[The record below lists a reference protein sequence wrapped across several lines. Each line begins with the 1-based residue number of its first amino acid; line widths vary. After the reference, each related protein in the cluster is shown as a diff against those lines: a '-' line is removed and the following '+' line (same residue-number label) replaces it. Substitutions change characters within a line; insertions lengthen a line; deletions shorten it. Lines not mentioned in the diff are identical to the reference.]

1 MLSNK
6 SLALALCLT
15 ITGCAQTPQN
25 DAEGGHWWSF
35 GSDKAATKDAVTQTD
50 AKPDAKPAAGAKP
63 AAPVTAAASAKP
75 AAPVAAAAAKPAA
88 PVAAAASAKPAA
100 PVAAAASAKPAALVA
115 ASAAPEAKADTGSS
129 WWPFSSKSA
138 DEKAADAKADLKADL
153 KAATPAPAAAPA
165 APVVAKTDSET
176 HWWWP
181 FESTSKPK
189 PLAKVDVTNVP
200 MPDPKITQAWLD
212 DYEPRLR
219 AAIKDSNLQLERRD
233 NVLVVIAPVDGSYN
247 PKRPTMLLPVTLGPF
262 TRVAKAVEAD
272 PKTAVLVLGHVD
284 ATGSAPAS
292 QALTKERAV
301 SIASIFSLS
310 GLKQDRLM
318 LRGMGDMM
326 PRAANDSTQG
336 RALNRRMEIMFT
348 QRTTMLALLSKY
360 NSGKTPPVAEMVA
373 VQDVPAPVA
382 KAPAKKAVAKKAA
395 AKPAAKKAPA
405 KPAAKKP
412 APAKAKAKAAAPA
425 ANDQAKN

>member
-15 ITGCAQTPQN
+15 ITGCAQTPQS

-50 AKPDAKPAAGAKP
+50 TKPDAKPAAGAKP
-63 AAPVTAAASAKP
+63 VE
-75 AAPVAAAAAKPAA
+75 PVAATAPAPAPAPASA
-88 PVAAAASAKPAA
+88 PV
-100 PVAAAASAKPAALVA
+100 
-115 ASAAPEAKADTGSS
+115 AKADTGFN
-129 WWPFSSKSA
+129 WWPFASKRA

-153 KAATPAPAAAPA
+153 KAATPASAPDAVPA
-165 APVVAKTDSET
+165 VAKTDTET
-176 HWWWP
+176 KWWWP
-181 FESTSKPK
+181 FESKPK
-189 PLAKVDVTNVP
+189 PLAKVDVTNVQ

-247 PKRPTMLLPVTLGPF
+247 PKRPAMLLPVTLGPF

-284 ATGSAPAS
+284 ATGTAPAS
-292 QALTKERAV
+292 QALTKERAQ

-318 LRGMGDMM
+318 LRGMGDLM
-326 PRAANDSTQG
+326 PRAANDSNQG

-360 NSGKTPPVAEMVA
+360 NSGKPPVADMVA
-373 VQDVPAPVA
+373 VQTAPAPVPAPAA
-382 KAPAKKAVAKKAA
+382 KKAAPAKKAPAKKAA
-395 AKPAAKKAPA
+395 AKPAAKKAAA
-405 KPAAKKP
+405 KPAAKKA
-412 APAKAKAKAAAPA
+412 APKADAPA

>member
-35 GSDKAATKDAVTQTD
+35 GSDKTATKDAVTQTD

-63 AAPVTAAASAKP
+63 VE
-75 AAPVAAAAAKPAA
+75 PVAAAAAPA
-88 PVAAAASAKPAA
+88 PAT
-100 PVAAAASAKPAALVA
+100 
-115 ASAAPEAKADTGSS
+115 KADTGYS
-129 WWPFSSKSA
+129 WWPFSTKSA
-138 DEKAADAKADLKADL
+138 EEKAADAKADLKADL
-153 KAATPAPAAAPA
+153 KAATPTSDA
-165 APVVAKTDSET
+165 APVVAKTDTEP

-181 FESTSKPK
+181 FESKPK
-189 PLAKVDVTNVP
+189 PLAKVDVTNVQ

-219 AAIKDSNLQLERRD
+219 EAIKGSTLQLERRD

-247 PKRPTMLLPVTLGPF
+247 PKRPAMLLPVTLGPF

-292 QALTKERAV
+292 QALSKERAQ

-318 LRGMGDMM
+318 LRGMGDLM
-326 PRAANDSTQG
+326 PRAANDSNQG

-373 VQDVPAPVA
+373 VQDVPAPAPAAKA
-382 KAPAKKAVAKKAA
+382 KAPAKKAPAKKAA
-395 AKPAAKKAPA
+395 AKPAAKKAAA

-412 APAKAKAKAAAPA
+412 AAAKAKAAAPA
-425 ANDQAKN
+425 SNDQAKN

>member
-25 DAEGGHWWSF
+25 DADGGHWWSF

-50 AKPDAKPAAGAKP
+50 AKPDAKSDAKP
-63 AAPVTAAASAKP
+63 AAGAKP
-75 AAPVAAAAAKPAA
+75 AAPVAAAAATPAPAPAAAAPA
-88 PVAAAASAKPAA
+88 PVA
-100 PVAAAASAKPAALVA
+100 
-115 ASAAPEAKADTGSS
+115 KAETGSS

-153 KAATPAPAAAPA
+153 KAATPAPAADAAPA
-165 APVVAKTDSET
+165 VAKTDT
-176 HWWWP
+176 DTKWWWP
-181 FESTSKPK
+181 FESKPK

-219 AAIKDSNLQLERRD
+219 AAIKDSNLQLERRE

-247 PKRPTMLLPVTLGPF
+247 PKRPAMLLPVTLGPF
-262 TRVAKAVEAD
+262 TRVAKAVEGD

-284 ATGSAPAS
+284 TNGAEPVS
-292 QALTKERAV
+292 QALTRERAQ

-318 LRGMGDMM
+318 MRGMGDLM

-348 QRTTMLALLSKY
+348 QRTTMLALLNKY
-360 NSGKTPPVAEMVA
+360 NSGKPPVAEMVA
-373 VQDVPAPVA
+373 VQTAPAPVPAPAA
-382 KAPAKKAVAKKAA
+382 KKAAPAKKAPAKKAA
-395 AKPAAKKAPA
+395 AKPAAKKAAA
-405 KPAAKKP
+405 KPAAKKA
-412 APAKAKAKAAAPA
+412 APKADAAAT
-425 ANDQAKN
+425 NDQAKN

>member
-35 GSDKAATKDAVTQTD
+35 GSDKATTKDVVTQTD

-63 AAPVTAAASAKP
+63 AAPV
-75 AAPVAAAAAKPAA
+75 AAAAAAPA
-88 PVAAAASAKPAA
+88 PV
-100 PVAAAASAKPAALVA
+100 
-115 ASAAPEAKADTGSS
+115 AKADTGSS
-129 WWPFSSKSA
+129 WWPFSSKNA
-138 DEKAADAKADLKADL
+138 DDKAAVAKADLKADV
-153 KAATPAPAAAPA
+153 KAAEPAPA
-165 APVVAKTDSET
+165 VAKNDTET

-181 FESTSKPK
+181 FESKPK

-247 PKRPTMLLPVTLGPF
+247 PKRPEMLLPVTLGPF

-292 QALTKERAV
+292 QALTKQRAQ

-318 LRGMGDMM
+318 LRGMGDLM
-326 PRAANDSTQG
+326 PRAANDSSQG

-360 NSGKTPPVAEMVA
+360 QSGKTPPVAEMVA
-373 VQDVPAPVA
+373 VQDVPAPA
-382 KAPAKKAVAKKAA
+382 AKATAKKAPAAKKDTAKKAA

-405 KPAAKKP
+405 KPAAKKA
-412 APAKAKAKAAAPA
+412 APAKAKAADP

>member
-35 GSDKAATKDAVTQTD
+35 GSDKATTKDAVTQTD

-63 AAPVTAAASAKP
+63 AAPVAAT
-75 AAPVAAAAAKPAA
+75 AAPVAAAPA
-88 PVAAAASAKPAA
+88 PA
-100 PVAAAASAKPAALVA
+100 
-115 ASAAPEAKADTGSS
+115 AKADTGSS

-153 KAATPAPAAAPA
+153 KAATPAPDAAPA
-165 APVVAKTDSET
+165 VAKTDSET

-181 FESTSKPK
+181 FESKPK

-247 PKRPTMLLPVTLGPF
+247 PKRPAMLLPVTLGPF
-262 TRVAKAVEAD
+262 TRVAKAVESD

-284 ATGSAPAS
+284 ATGTAPAS
-292 QALTKERAV
+292 QALTRERAQ

-318 LRGMGDMM
+318 LRGMGDLM

-360 NSGKTPPVAEMVA
+360 QSGKTPPVAEMVA
-373 VQDVPAPVA
+373 VQNVPAPAPAA
-382 KAPAKKAVAKKAA
+382 KAPAKKAPAAKKAA

-412 APAKAKAKAAAPA
+412 APAKAKAATPA

>member
-15 ITGCAQTPQN
+15 VTGCAQTPQN

-35 GSDKAATKDAVTQTD
+35 GSDKAATKDVVSQAD
-50 AKPDAKPAAGAKP
+50 AKPEAKPAVGAKP
-63 AAPVTAAASAKP
+63 AAPATAAAP
-75 AAPVAAAAAKPAA
+75 AATPAPAPA
-88 PVAAAASAKPAA
+88 PV
-100 PVAAAASAKPAALVA
+100 
-115 ASAAPEAKADTGSS
+115 AKADTGSS

-138 DEKAADAKADLKADL
+138 DDKAADAKADLKADL
-153 KAATPAPAAAPA
+153 KAADPAPA
-165 APVVAKTDSET
+165 VAKTDTET

-181 FESTSKPK
+181 FESKPK
-189 PLAKVDVTNVP
+189 PLAKVDVANVQ

-247 PKRPTMLLPVTLGPF
+247 PKRPAMLLPVTLGPF
-262 TRVAKAVEAD
+262 TRVAKAVESD

-292 QALTKERAV
+292 QALTKERAQ

-318 LRGMGDMM
+318 LRGMGDLM
-326 PRAANDSTQG
+326 PRAANDSNQG

-348 QRTTMLALLSKY
+348 QRTTMLALLNKY

-373 VQDVPAPVA
+373 VQNVPAPAPAA
-382 KAPAKKAVAKKAA
+382 KAPAKKAAAAKPAAKKAA

-412 APAKAKAKAAAPA
+412 APAKAKAADPA

>member
-25 DAEGGHWWSF
+25 DAQGGHWWSF

-50 AKPDAKPAAGAKP
+50 AKPAAGAKP
-63 AAPVTAAASAKP
+63 AAPVAAAP
-75 AAPVAAAAAKPAA
+75 APAPV
-88 PVAAAASAKPAA
+88 V
-100 PVAAAASAKPAALVA
+100 
-115 ASAAPEAKADTGSS
+115 KADTGSS
-129 WWPFSSKSA
+129 WWPFSSKST

-165 APVVAKTDSET
+165 APVIAKTDSET

-284 ATGSAPAS
+284 STGSAPAS

-373 VQDVPAPVA
+373 VQDVPAPAAVA
-382 KAPAKKAVAKKAA
+382 KAPAKKAVAKKSA

-412 APAKAKAKAAAPA
+412 APAKAKAAAPA

>member
-50 AKPDAKPAAGAKP
+50 AKPDAKTDAKP
-63 AAPVTAAASAKP
+63 AAGAKP
-75 AAPVAAAAAKPAA
+75 AAPVAAAAAPA
-88 PVAAAASAKPAA
+88 PA
-100 PVAAAASAKPAALVA
+100 
-115 ASAAPEAKADTGSS
+115 AKADTGSS
-129 WWPFSSKSA
+129 WWPFSSKTA

-153 KAATPAPAAAPA
+153 KAAEPAPAPA
-165 APVVAKTDSET
+165 VAKSDTET

-181 FESTSKPK
+181 FESKPK

-247 PKRPTMLLPVTLGPF
+247 PKRPAMLLPVTLGPF

-284 ATGSAPAS
+284 ATGTAPAS
-292 QALTKERAV
+292 QALTKERAQ

-318 LRGMGDMM
+318 LRGMGDLM
-326 PRAANDSTQG
+326 PRAANDSNQG

-360 NSGKTPPVAEMVA
+360 QSGKTPPAAEMVA
-373 VQDVPAPVA
+373 VQNVPAPAPAA
-382 KAPAKKAVAKKAA
+382 KAPAKKAPAAKKAA

-412 APAKAKAKAAAPA
+412 APAKAKAAAP

>member
-35 GSDKAATKDAVTQTD
+35 GSDKAATKDAVTQAD
-50 AKPDAKPAAGAKP
+50 AKPEAKPDAKPAAGAKP
-63 AAPVTAAASAKP
+63 AAPV
-75 AAPVAAAAAKPAA
+75 AAAAAAPAPA
-88 PVAAAASAKPAA
+88 PA
-100 PVAAAASAKPAALVA
+100 
-115 ASAAPEAKADTGSS
+115 AKADTGSS
-129 WWPFSSKSA
+129 WWPFSSKTA

-153 KAATPAPAAAPA
+153 KAAEPAPT
-165 APVVAKTDSET
+165 VAKTDTET

-181 FESTSKPK
+181 FESKPK

-247 PKRPTMLLPVTLGPF
+247 PKRPAMLLPVTLGPF

-284 ATGSAPAS
+284 ATGTAPAS
-292 QALTKERAV
+292 QALTKERAQ

-318 LRGMGDMM
+318 LRGMGDLM
-326 PRAANDSTQG
+326 PRAANDSNQG

-360 NSGKTPPVAEMVA
+360 NSPNPPKPELVA
-373 VQDVPAPVA
+373 VQDVVAPAPVA
-382 KAPAKKAVAKKAA
+382 KKAVAAKKTPAKKTAAKPAAKKAA
-395 AKPAAKKAPA
+395 AKPAAKKPVA
-405 KPAAKKP
+405 
-412 APAKAKAKAAAPA
+412 AKAAAPAKKVA

>member
-50 AKPDAKPAAGAKP
+50 AKPDAKLAAGAKP

-165 APVVAKTDSET
+165 AAVVAKTDSET

-412 APAKAKAKAAAPA
+412 APAKAKAAAPV

>member
-25 DAEGGHWWSF
+25 DADGGHWWSF
-35 GSDKAATKDAVTQTD
+35 GSDKTATKDAVTQTE
-50 AKPDAKPAAGAKP
+50 AKPAAGAKP
-63 AAPVTAAASAKP
+63 AAPV
-75 AAPVAAAAAKPAA
+75 AAAAAPA
-88 PVAAAASAKPAA
+88 
-100 PVAAAASAKPAALVA
+100 
-115 ASAAPEAKADTGSS
+115 AKADTGSS
-129 WWPFSSKSA
+129 WWPFSSKSTE
-138 DEKAADAKADLKADL
+138 EKAADAKADLKADL

-165 APVVAKTDSET
+165 VAKTDSET

-181 FESTSKPK
+181 FESKPK

-247 PKRPTMLLPVTLGPF
+247 PKRPSMLLPVTLGPF

-284 ATGSAPAS
+284 ATGTAPAS
-292 QALTKERAV
+292 QVLSKERAQ

-318 LRGMGDMM
+318 LRGMGDLM

-373 VQDVPAPVA
+373 VQNAPAPAPAAA
-382 KAPAKKAVAKKAA
+382 KAPAKKAPVAKKAA

-412 APAKAKAKAAAPA
+412 AAAKAKAAAPA
-425 ANDQAKN
+425 NDQAKN

>member
-35 GSDKAATKDAVTQTD
+35 GSDKATTKDAVTQTD

-63 AAPVTAAASAKP
+63 AAPVAAAAA
-75 AAPVAAAAAKPAA
+75 AAPVASAPA
-88 PVAAAASAKPAA
+88 PA
-100 PVAAAASAKPAALVA
+100 
-115 ASAAPEAKADTGSS
+115 AKADTGSS

-153 KAATPAPAAAPA
+153 KAATPAPDAAPA
-165 APVVAKTDSET
+165 VAKTDSET

-181 FESTSKPK
+181 FESKPK

-247 PKRPTMLLPVTLGPF
+247 PKRPAMLLPVTLGPF

-284 ATGSAPAS
+284 ATGTAPAS
-292 QALTKERAV
+292 QALTKERAQ

-318 LRGMGDMM
+318 LRGMGDLM

-360 NSGKTPPVAEMVA
+360 QSGKTPPVAEMVA
-373 VQDVPAPVA
+373 VQNVPAPAPAA
-382 KAPAKKAVAKKAA
+382 KAPAKKAPAAKKAA

-412 APAKAKAKAAAPA
+412 APAKAKAAAPA

>member
-35 GSDKAATKDAVTQTD
+35 GSDKTATKDAVSQTD

-63 AAPVTAAASAKP
+63 AAPATATAPAPTPAA
-75 AAPVAAAAAKPAA
+75 AAPV
-88 PVAAAASAKPAA
+88 
-100 PVAAAASAKPAALVA
+100 
-115 ASAAPEAKADTGSS
+115 AKADTGSS
-129 WWPFSSKSA
+129 WWPFSSKNA
-138 DEKAADAKADLKADL
+138 DTKAADAKADLKADL
-153 KAATPAPAAAPA
+153 KAADPAPA
-165 APVVAKTDSET
+165 VAKTDTET

-181 FESTSKPK
+181 FESKPK
-189 PLAKVDVTNVP
+189 PLAKVDVTNVQ

-247 PKRPTMLLPVTLGPF
+247 PKRPAMLLPVTLGPF
-262 TRVAKAVEAD
+262 TRVAKAVESD

-292 QALTKERAV
+292 QALTKERAQ

-318 LRGMGDMM
+318 LRGMGDLM

-373 VQDVPAPVA
+373 VQNAPAPAAPAA
-382 KAPAKKAVAKKAA
+382 KAPAKKAPAAKKAA

-412 APAKAKAKAAAPA
+412 APAKAKAAAPA
-425 ANDQAKN
+425 TNDQAKN

>member
-35 GSDKAATKDAVTQTD
+35 GSDKAATKDAVTQVD
-50 AKPDAKPAAGAKP
+50 AKPAAKPAAGAKP
-63 AAPVTAAASAKP
+63 AAPV
-75 AAPVAAAAAKPAA
+75 AAAAAPAPATAAA
-88 PVAAAASAKPAA
+88 PA
-100 PVAAAASAKPAALVA
+100 
-115 ASAAPEAKADTGSS
+115 AKADTGSS
-129 WWPFSSKSA
+129 WWPFGSKST

-153 KAATPAPAAAPA
+153 KAADPAPA
-165 APVVAKTDSET
+165 VAKTDAEP

-181 FESTSKPK
+181 FESKPK

-233 NVLVVIAPVDGSYN
+233 NVLVVVVPVDGSYN
-247 PKRPTMLLPVTLGPF
+247 PKRPEMLLPVTLGPF

-284 ATGSAPAS
+284 ATGTAPAS
-292 QALTKERAV
+292 QALTKLRAQ

-318 LRGMGDMM
+318 LRGMGDLM
-326 PRAANDSTQG
+326 PRAANDSSQG

-360 NSGKTPPVAEMVA
+360 QSGKTPPVAEMVA
-373 VQDVPAPVA
+373 VQAAPAPVA
-382 KAPAKKAVAKKAA
+382 APAAKKAAPAKKATATKKAA

-405 KPAAKKP
+405 KPAAKKA
-412 APAKAKAKAAAPA
+412 APAKADAPA

>member
-35 GSDKAATKDAVTQTD
+35 GSDKTAAKDAVSQTD

-63 AAPVTAAASAKP
+63 AAPAT
-75 AAPVAAAAAKPAA
+75 AAAAAPAPAPATAA
-88 PVAAAASAKPAA
+88 PV
-100 PVAAAASAKPAALVA
+100 
-115 ASAAPEAKADTGSS
+115 AKADTGSS
-129 WWPFSSKSA
+129 WWPFSSKNA
-138 DEKAADAKADLKADL
+138 DAKAADAKADLKADL
-153 KAATPAPAAAPA
+153 KAADPAPT
-165 APVVAKTDSET
+165 VAKADTET

-181 FESTSKPK
+181 FESKPK
-189 PLAKVDVTNVP
+189 PLAKVDVTNVQ

-247 PKRPTMLLPVTLGPF
+247 PKRPAMLLPVTLGPF
-262 TRVAKAVEAD
+262 TRVAKAVESD

-292 QALTKERAV
+292 QALTKERAQ

-318 LRGMGDMM
+318 LRGMGDLM

-373 VQDVPAPVA
+373 VQNAPAPAAPAA
-382 KAPAKKAVAKKAA
+382 KAPAKKAPATKKAA

-412 APAKAKAKAAAPA
+412 APAKAKAAAPA
-425 ANDQAKN
+425 TNDQAKN

>member
-35 GSDKAATKDAVTQTD
+35 GSDKAATKDVVTQTE

-63 AAPVTAAASAKP
+63 AAPVAAAP
-75 AAPVAAAAAKPAA
+75 APA
-88 PVAAAASAKPAA
+88 
-100 PVAAAASAKPAALVA
+100 
-115 ASAAPEAKADTGSS
+115 AKADTGSS
-129 WWPFSSKSA
+129 WWPFSSKST
-138 DEKAADAKADLKADL
+138 DEKAADAKAADLKADL
-153 KAATPAPAAAPA
+153 KAATPAAAAAPA
-165 APVVAKTDSET
+165 VAKTDSET

-181 FESTSKPK
+181 FESKPK
-189 PLAKVDVTNVP
+189 PLSKVDVTNVP

-247 PKRPTMLLPVTLGPF
+247 PKRPAMLLPVTLGPF

-284 ATGSAPAS
+284 ATGTAPAS
-292 QALTKERAV
+292 QALSRERAQ

-318 LRGMGDMM
+318 LRGMGDLM

-373 VQDVPAPVA
+373 VQNVPAPA
-382 KAPAKKAVAKKAA
+382 PAAKAAAKKAPAAKKAA

-405 KPAAKKP
+405 KPAAKKT
-412 APAKAKAKAAAPA
+412 APAKAKAAAPA
-425 ANDQAKN
+425 NDQAKN

>member
-25 DAEGGHWWSF
+25 DADGGHWWSF

-50 AKPDAKPAAGAKP
+50 AKPAAGAKP
-63 AAPVTAAASAKP
+63 AAPV
-75 AAPVAAAAAKPAA
+75 VAAAAPARA
-88 PVAAAASAKPAA
+88 PV
-100 PVAAAASAKPAALVA
+100 
-115 ASAAPEAKADTGSS
+115 AKADTGSS

-138 DEKAADAKADLKADL
+138 DDKAADAKADLKADL

-165 APVVAKTDSET
+165 PVVAKTDSDT

-181 FESTSKPK
+181 FESKPK

-219 AAIKDSNLQLERRD
+219 VAIKDSNLQLERRD

-247 PKRPTMLLPVTLGPF
+247 PKRPGMLLPVTLGPF
-262 TRVAKAVEAD
+262 TRVAKAVEGD

-284 ATGSAPAS
+284 TTGAEAQS
-292 QALTKERAV
+292 QALTKERAQ

-318 LRGMGDMM
+318 LRGMGDLM
-326 PRAANDSTQG
+326 PRAANDSNQG

-360 NSGKTPPVAEMVA
+360 NSANPPKAEMVA
-373 VQDVPAPVA
+373 VQAAPAPAPAV
-382 KAPAKKAVAKKAA
+382 KAPAKKAPVKKAA

-412 APAKAKAKAAAPA
+412 APAKAKAAAPAA

>member
-35 GSDKAATKDAVTQTD
+35 GSDKAATKDAVSQADT
-50 AKPDAKPAAGAKP
+50 KPDAKPAVAAK
-63 AAPVTAAASAKP
+63 AP
-75 AAPVAAAAAKPAA
+75 APVAPAAAAPAQAPA
-88 PVAAAASAKPAA
+88 PV
-100 PVAAAASAKPAALVA
+100 
-115 ASAAPEAKADTGSS
+115 AKADTGSS
-129 WWPFSSKSA
+129 WWPFSSKA
-138 DEKAADAKADLKADL
+138 DDAKADLKADL
-153 KAATPAPAAAPA
+153 KAATPASGAPAAAPA
-165 APVVAKTDSET
+165 AAPAVAKTDT
-176 HWWWP
+176 DTKWWWP
-181 FESTSKPK
+181 FESKPK
-189 PLAKVDVTNVP
+189 PLAKVDVANIP

-219 AAIKDSNLQLERRD
+219 LAIKDSNLQLERRD

-247 PKRPTMLLPVTLGPF
+247 PKRPAMLLPVTLGPF
-262 TRVAKAVEAD
+262 TRVAKAVEGD

-284 ATGSAPAS
+284 TSGAEPVS
-292 QALTKERAV
+292 QALTKERAQ

-318 LRGMGDMM
+318 LRGMGDLM

-336 RALNRRMEIMFT
+336 RALNRRMEILFT

-360 NSGKTPPVAEMVA
+360 NSANPPKAEMVA
-373 VQDVPAPVA
+373 VQDVPAPAAAPVKKA
-382 KAPAKKAVAKKAA
+382 AAPAKKIVAKKAA

-412 APAKAKAKAAAPA
+412 APAKAAAPA
-425 ANDQAKN
+425 ATNDQAKN

>member
-35 GSDKAATKDAVTQTD
+35 GSDKASTKDALTQADTKPEAKPD
-50 AKPDAKPAAGAKP
+50 AKPDAKPAAG
-63 AAPVTAAASAKP
+63 VKP
-75 AAPVAAAAAKPAA
+75 AAPVAAAAAA
-88 PVAAAASAKPAA
+88 PASAPA
-100 PVAAAASAKPAALVA
+100 PA
-115 ASAAPEAKADTGSS
+115 AKADTGSS

-153 KAATPAPAAAPA
+153 KAADPAPA
-165 APVVAKTDSET
+165 VAKTDTET

-181 FESTSKPK
+181 FESKPK

-233 NVLVVIAPVDGSYN
+233 NVLVVVAPVDGSYN
-247 PKRPTMLLPVTLGPF
+247 PKRPAMLLPVTLGPF

-284 ATGSAPAS
+284 ATGTAPAS
-292 QALTKERAV
+292 QALTKERAQ

-318 LRGMGDMM
+318 LRGMGDLM
-326 PRAANDSTQG
+326 PRAANDSSQG

-360 NSGKTPPVAEMVA
+360 QSGKTPPVAEMVA
-373 VQDVPAPVA
+373 VQDVPAPAPAA
-382 KAPAKKAVAKKAA
+382 KAPAKKASTAKKAA

-405 KPAAKKP
+405 KPAAKKA
-412 APAKAKAKAAAPA
+412 APAKAKAAAPA
-425 ANDQAKN
+425 NDQAKN

>member
-35 GSDKAATKDAVTQTD
+35 GSDKAATKDAVSQADT
-50 AKPDAKPAAGAKP
+50 KPDAKPAVAAKAP
-63 AAPVTAAASAKP
+63 APV
-75 AAPVAAAAAKPAA
+75 APAAAAAPA
-88 PVAAAASAKPAA
+88 PV
-100 PVAAAASAKPAALVA
+100 
-115 ASAAPEAKADTGSS
+115 AKADTGSS
-129 WWPFSSKSA
+129 WWPFSSKA
-138 DEKAADAKADLKADL
+138 DDAKADLKADL
-153 KAATPAPAAAPA
+153 KAATPASGAPADALAAAPA
-165 APVVAKTDSET
+165 VAKTDT
-176 HWWWP
+176 DTKWWWP
-181 FESTSKPK
+181 FESKPK
-189 PLAKVDVTNVP
+189 PLAKVDVANIP

-219 AAIKDSNLQLERRD
+219 LAIKDSNLQLERRD

-247 PKRPTMLLPVTLGPF
+247 PKRPAMLLPVTLGPF
-262 TRVAKAVEAD
+262 TRVAKAVEGD

-284 ATGSAPAS
+284 TSGAEPVS
-292 QALTKERAV
+292 QALTKERAQ

-318 LRGMGDMM
+318 LRGMGDLM

-336 RALNRRMEIMFT
+336 RALNRRMEILFT

-360 NSGKTPPVAEMVA
+360 NSANPPKAEMVA
-373 VQDVPAPVA
+373 VQDVPAPAAAPVKKA
-382 KAPAKKAVAKKAA
+382 AAPAKKTVAKKAA

-412 APAKAKAKAAAPA
+412 APAKAAAPA
-425 ANDQAKN
+425 ATNDQAKN

>member
-35 GSDKAATKDAVTQTD
+35 GSDKATTKDAVTQTD
-50 AKPDAKPAAGAKP
+50 AKPDAKPAAGG
-63 AAPVTAAASAKP
+63 KP
-75 AAPVAAAAAKPAA
+75 AAPVAAAAAAA
-88 PVAAAASAKPAA
+88 PVASAPA
-100 PVAAAASAKPAALVA
+100 PA
-115 ASAAPEAKADTGSS
+115 AKADTGSS

-153 KAATPAPAAAPA
+153 KAATPAPDAAPA
-165 APVVAKTDSET
+165 VAKTDSET

-181 FESTSKPK
+181 FESKPK

-247 PKRPTMLLPVTLGPF
+247 PKRPAMLLPVTLGPF

-284 ATGSAPAS
+284 ATGTAPAS
-292 QALTKERAV
+292 QALTKERAQ

-318 LRGMGDMM
+318 LRGMGDLM

-360 NSGKTPPVAEMVA
+360 QSGKTPPVAEMVA
-373 VQDVPAPVA
+373 VQNVPAPAPAA
-382 KAPAKKAVAKKAA
+382 KAPAKKAPAAKKAA

-412 APAKAKAKAAAPA
+412 APAKAKAAAPA

>member
-35 GSDKAATKDAVTQTD
+35 GSDKATTKDAVTQT
-50 AKPDAKPAAGAKP
+50 DAKPAAGAKP
-63 AAPVTAAASAKP
+63 AAPVAAA
-75 AAPVAAAAAKPAA
+75 AAPVAAAPA
-88 PVAAAASAKPAA
+88 PA
-100 PVAAAASAKPAALVA
+100 
-115 ASAAPEAKADTGSS
+115 AKADTGSS

-153 KAATPAPAAAPA
+153 KAAEPAPI
-165 APVVAKTDSET
+165 VAKTDTET

-181 FESTSKPK
+181 FESKPK

-247 PKRPTMLLPVTLGPF
+247 PKRPAMLLPVTLGPF

-284 ATGSAPAS
+284 ATGTAPAS
-292 QALTKERAV
+292 QALTKERAQ

-318 LRGMGDMM
+318 LRGMGDLM

-360 NSGKTPPVAEMVA
+360 QSGKTPPVAEMVA
-373 VQDVPAPVA
+373 VQDVPAPAA
-382 KAPAKKAVAKKAA
+382 KAPAKKAPAAKKAA

-412 APAKAKAKAAAPA
+412 APAKAKAAAPA

>member
-35 GSDKAATKDAVTQTD
+35 GSDKATTKDVVTQTD

-63 AAPVTAAASAKP
+63 AAPV
-75 AAPVAAAAAKPAA
+75 AAAAAPTPAPA
-88 PVAAAASAKPAA
+88 PV
-100 PVAAAASAKPAALVA
+100 
-115 ASAAPEAKADTGSS
+115 AKADTGSS
-129 WWPFSSKSA
+129 WWPFSSKNA
-138 DEKAADAKADLKADL
+138 DDKAAVAKADLKADV
-153 KAATPAPAAAPA
+153 KAAEPAPA
-165 APVVAKTDSET
+165 VAKNDTET

-181 FESTSKPK
+181 FESKPK

-247 PKRPTMLLPVTLGPF
+247 PKRPEMLLPVTLGPF

-292 QALTKERAV
+292 QALTKQRAQ

-318 LRGMGDMM
+318 LRGMGDLM
-326 PRAANDSTQG
+326 PRAANDSSQG

-360 NSGKTPPVAEMVA
+360 QSGKTPPVAEMVA
-373 VQDVPAPVA
+373 VQDVPAPA
-382 KAPAKKAVAKKAA
+382 AKATAKKAPAAKKATAKKAA
-395 AKPAAKKAPA
+395 AKPATKKAPA
-405 KPAAKKP
+405 KPAAKKA
-412 APAKAKAKAAAPA
+412 APAKAKAADP